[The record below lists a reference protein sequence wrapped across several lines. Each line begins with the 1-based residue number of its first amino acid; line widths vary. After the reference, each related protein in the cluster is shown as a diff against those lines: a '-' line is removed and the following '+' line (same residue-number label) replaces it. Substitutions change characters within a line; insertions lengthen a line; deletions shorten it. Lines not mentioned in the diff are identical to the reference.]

1 MLPTHQKALNVHV
14 VSPEEVE
21 ASFINPDLGMLIL
34 TWVVFF
40 LLLGILYRFAW
51 RPILAALDAREKSIR
66 KSVDD
71 VERIKREM
79 ENIEQTRKQLIGEA
93 HAKSKEI
100 IDHSR
105 KAARDAAQ
113 IIEQKARE
121 TAKISLEN
129 ALRDIREET
138 QKAQLQLRR
147 EGAHIAIELASKLI
161 EENLDTEKNQKTVN
175 RLMQEI

>member
-1 MLPTHQKALNVHV
+1 MPATHESIELQAVPP
-14 VSPEEVE
+14 SEVE
-21 ASFINPDLGMLIL
+21 VNLLNPDLGMLLL

-40 LLLGILYRFAW
+40 LLLGILYKFAW
-51 RPILAALDAREKSIR
+51 KPILVALDAREQSIR

-71 VERIKREM
+71 VERIKREV
-79 ENIEQTRKQLIGEA
+79 EAIEQTRKQLINAA
-93 HAKSKEI
+93 HTESKEI
-100 IDHSR
+100 IDRSR
-105 KAARDAAQ
+105 NAARDAAN

-138 QKAQLQLRR
+138 QKAQAQLRR

-161 EENLDTEKNQKTVN
+161 EENMDTERNQKTVN
-175 RLMQEI
+175 RLIKEI

>member
-1 MLPTHQKALNVHV
+1 MSTYPKAIELHAIP
-14 VSPEEVE
+14 PEEVQ
-21 ASFINPDLGMLIL
+21 ASIISPDLSMMVL

-40 LLLGILYRFAW
+40 LLMGVLYKFAW
-51 RPILAALDAREKSIR
+51 RPILTALDAREKSIR

-79 ENIEQTRKQLIGEA
+79 EDIEQTRRQLINEA
-93 HAKSKEI
+93 HTKSKEI

-105 KAARDAAQ
+105 KAAREAAH

-161 EENLDTEKNQKTVN
+161 EENMDTEKNQKTVN
-175 RLMQEI
+175 RLIKEI

>member
-1 MLPTHQKALNVHV
+1 MPATHESIELQAVPP
-14 VSPEEVE
+14 SEVE
-21 ASFINPDLGMLIL
+21 VNLLNPDLAMLLL

-40 LLLGILYRFAW
+40 LLLGILYKFAW
-51 RPILAALDAREKSIR
+51 KPILVALDAREQSIR

-71 VERIKREM
+71 VERIKREV
-79 ENIEQTRKQLIGEA
+79 EAIEQTRKQLINAA
-93 HAKSKEI
+93 HTESKEI
-100 IDHSR
+100 IDRSR
-105 KAARDAAQ
+105 NAARDAAN

-138 QKAQLQLRR
+138 QKAQAQLRS

-161 EENLDTEKNQKTVN
+161 EENMDTERNQKTVN
-175 RLMQEI
+175 RLIKEI

>member
-1 MLPTHQKALNVHV
+1 MTPAQEAIALYDVP
-14 VSPEEVE
+14 PEVAE
-21 ASFINPDLGMLIL
+21 ASFIAPDLGMLIL

-51 RPILAALDAREKSIR
+51 KPILTALDAREKSIR
-66 KSVDD
+66 RSIDD

-79 ENIEQTRKQLIGEA
+79 EGIEHTRKQLIGEA

-105 KAARDAAQ
+105 KAAREAAQ
-113 IIEQKARE
+113 VIEEKAKE

-161 EENLDTEKNQKTVN
+161 EENMDTEKNQKTVN
-175 RLMQEI
+175 RLIQEI